1 MADFVY
7 EKLRAGT
14 TQNDSDSGSEVA
26 RKFMTI
32 LKKWQ
37 KSLQRSAE
45 KLASGLS
52 ISVNGT
58 VLQANSEGIVE
69 LPLVSPTQA
78 GLVQSSDGEDA
89 IVADENNGT
98 MKVASLNVSKLIEND
113 DVIFILDGGNSVEPT
128 ADTSN

>member
-26 RKFMTI
+26 RKFNDNFEKVAEKFTEI
-32 LKKWQ
+32 
-37 KSLQRSAE
+37 SE

-58 VLQANSEGIVE
+58 VLQANSEGIVAVSYTH
-69 LPLVSPTQA
+69 LDVYKRQILLV
-78 GLVQSSDGEDA
+78 
-89 IVADENNGT
+89 
-98 MKVASLNVSKLIEND
+98 
-113 DVIFILDGGNSVEPT
+113 
-128 ADTSN
+128 

>member
-1 MADFVY
+1 MILTLVPKLFNDNF
-7 EKLRAGT
+7 EK
-14 TQNDSDSGSEVA
+14 VA
-26 RKFMTI
+26 EKFTEI
-32 LKKWQ
+32 
-37 KSLQRSAE
+37 SE